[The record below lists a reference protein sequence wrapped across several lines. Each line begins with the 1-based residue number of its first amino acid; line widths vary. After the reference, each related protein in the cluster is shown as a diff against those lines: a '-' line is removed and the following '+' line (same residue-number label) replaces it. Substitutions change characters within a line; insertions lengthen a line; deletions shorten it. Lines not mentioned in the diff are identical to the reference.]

1 MTKQRQ
7 YAFIEMQYIV
17 THSRNRDG
25 LLFKMFLFTSRSK
38 AAVALSCTGSCTRW
52 QSSVLD
58 QSLFFVLLSVPGNRN
73 RRSLKMKLKSD
84 KYSVMC
90 CKQSRTVLVSLSNW
104 CFLFLPGN
112 YHGCAGTE
120 DRITSFKS
128 VCSHILSLKSV
139 TQWLFSALLL

>member
-1 MTKQRQ
+1 MDFFFKCFSLHQGLRQ
-7 YAFIEMQYIV
+7 LLPCMSSVSKRHHVLGAV
-17 THSRNRDG
+17 RDG
-25 LLFKMFLFTSRSK
+25 R
-38 AAVALSCTGSCTRW
+38 ALSLTKA
-52 QSSVLD
+52 
-58 QSLFFVLLSVPGNRN
+58 FFLYYYKLSVPGNRN

-104 CFLFLPGN
+104 CFLFLPGSN
-112 YHGCAGTE
+112 HGCAGTE

-128 VCSHILSLKSV
+128 VIVLSSLSLKSV